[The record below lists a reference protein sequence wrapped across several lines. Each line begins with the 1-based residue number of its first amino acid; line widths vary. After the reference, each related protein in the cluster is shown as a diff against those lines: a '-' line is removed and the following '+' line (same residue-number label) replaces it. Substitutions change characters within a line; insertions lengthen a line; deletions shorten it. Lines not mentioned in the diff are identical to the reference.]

1 MAIYSSENSCFFE
14 RKIHKNPMTMP
25 HMHYHETHELYFLEK
40 GRTKYFIGNEIFM
53 LEPGDMVFIPKF
65 VFHQTDNGQNTNVER
80 LRFAFDDD
88 FVGEEYRKYID
99 ELKKKRFIR
108 IPSENLDELKSII
121 ARLENETTKMQKNY
135 EEMQRL
141 CFMEILVLISRYC
154 TTNNTQ
160 LSETQQFAQS
170 IATYISKNCG
180 QDMRLEVLAKKYAIS
195 RGYLCRLFKSAMGIT
210 LAEYVT
216 ISRVSLAEKLLATT
230 NKSITEIA
238 AQCGF
243 NDSNYFASVFKKYKG
258 INPKKYALSQRNG

>member
-14 RKIHKNPMTMP
+14 RKIHKDPMTMP

-88 FVGEEYRKYID
+88 FAGGEYRKYIN
-99 ELKKKRFIR
+99 ELKRKRFIR

-121 ARLENETTKMQKNY
+121 SRLENEATKKQNGF
-135 EEMQRL
+135 EEMQKL
-141 CFMEILVLISRYC
+141 CFMQILILISRYC

-160 LSETQQFAQS
+160 LSESQQFAQS
-170 IATYISKNCG
+170 IATYISENCG
-180 QDMRLEVLAKKYAIS
+180 QDMRLENIAKKYAIS

-210 LAEYVT
+210 ISEYVT
-216 ISRVSLAEKLLATT
+216 ISRISLAEKLLATT
-230 NKSITEIA
+230 DKNITEIA

-243 NDSNYFASVFKKYKG
+243 NDSNYFSSVFKKYKG
-258 INPKKYALSQRNG
+258 INPKKYALSVKS